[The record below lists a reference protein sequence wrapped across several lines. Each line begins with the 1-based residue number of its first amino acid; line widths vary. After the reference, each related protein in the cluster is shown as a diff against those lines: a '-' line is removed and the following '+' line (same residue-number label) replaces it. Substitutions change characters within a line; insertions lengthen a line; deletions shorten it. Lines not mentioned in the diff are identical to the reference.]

1 MIALHASGGLG
12 NQLFN
17 YAAAR
22 TLADRTNATLVVDA
36 AAYRNQ
42 WGVDA
47 TRPHVLHRF
56 PARASFRNLGHNVIR
71 RPLLGRIAR
80 RLREN
85 TLATVID
92 RPATEIGYFS
102 GFQRLGRR
110 TVLKG
115 HFISPRF
122 FAGNEDRIRR
132 DLSLDIGVIQAD
144 EVAVEVLA
152 GMRSRGT
159 PVAVHVRRGDLLT
172 AELNWLLLPDIEAY
186 YRNAFKR
193 MTEMLADPVFWVFSD
208 DPGWCR
214 ATFAAFPGEV
224 RIVDTLDDGRANPIK
239 EFYLMSQCHSFVIAN
254 SAFSWWGAWLGSN
267 ETKRVITPDRWD
279 NRGFVA
285 MADLIP
291 AGWEKIAW

>member
-1 MIALHASGGLG
+1 MIVLHASGGLG

-22 TLADRTNATLVVDA
+22 TLADRTHATLVVDA

-56 PARASFRNLGHNVIR
+56 PARARFRNLECNGNR
-71 RPLLGRIAR
+71 RPLLSRIAR
-80 RLREN
+80 RLREG
-85 TLATVID
+85 TFAAVID
-92 RPATEIGYFS
+92 RPANEIGYFP
-102 GFQRLGRR
+102 GLQQLGRR

-122 FAGNEDRIRR
+122 FAGNEDRIRQ
-132 DLSLDIGVIQAD
+132 DLTLDIGVIHAD
-144 EVAVEVLA
+144 EVANRVLA
-152 GMRSRGT
+152 EMRSRGT
-159 PVAVHVRRGDLLT
+159 PVAVHVRRGDLLNP
-172 AELNWLLLPDIEAY
+172 ELNWLLLPDIEVY

-193 MTEMLADPVFWVFSD
+193 LAELLAEPVFWVFSD
-208 DPGWCR
+208 DPEWCR
-214 ATFAAFPGEV
+214 QTFAAFPGEV
-224 RIVDTLDDGRANPIK
+224 RIVDTLCDGRANPVK

-267 ETKRVITPDRWD
+267 EAKRVMTPDRWD

-285 MADLIP
+285 MADLLP
-291 AGWEKIAW
+291 AEWERIAW